1 VDLSRDGGKGLK
13 WGEETL
19 FVNASIMNV
28 FYRPKN
34 APWLVDLDLPVA
46 DVDTPELASHNDIA
60 NYVIY
65 PRDTMDQYQATVITS
80 LLHGLVADKTRIYCS
95 DTAERTL
102 FWAAPLSS
110 ANAQRV
116 ESDPNV
122 RFWALAIYEC
132 ALTDD
137 FRSLRL
143 SKSKKRLRTAMT
155 LLIVDSES

>member
-1 VDLSRDGGKGLK
+1 MGRRD
-13 WGEETL
+13 TL
-19 FVNASIMNV
+19 RQCLN
-28 FYRPKN
+28 YER
-34 APWLVDLDLPVA
+34 LLPAKERAVA
-46 DVDTPELASHNDIA
+46 CGFGPTCCRCKHTRLASHNDIA

-80 LLHGLVADKTRIYCS
+80 LLHGLVADKTQIYCS

-122 RFWALAIYEC
+122 RF
-132 ALTDD
+132 
-137 FRSLRL
+137 RG
-143 SKSKKRLRTAMT
+143 
-155 LLIVDSES
+155 

>member
-1 VDLSRDGGKGLK
+1 MGRRD
-13 WGEETL
+13 TL
-19 FVNASIMNV
+19 RQCLNYERLLQAKE
-28 FYRPKN
+28 R
-34 APWLVDLDLPVA
+34 AVA
-46 DVDTPELASHNDIA
+46 CRFGPTCCRCEYTRLASHNDIA

-80 LLHGLVADKTRIYCS
+80 LLHGLVADKTQIYCS

-122 RFWALAIYEC
+122 RFWALIIHEC

-137 FRSLRL
+137 FRSLLL
-143 SKSKKRLRTAMT
+143 SKSKNRRRTAMT